1 MGKPDLNMIKKAP
14 FGRVKAALGCGIVF
28 IIFSGI
34 LGIILSFFADHE
46 ALASVIRKTSIT
58 GIVFCL
64 IIVILLKVIEADDV
78 F

>member
-1 MGKPDLNMIKKAP
+1 MIKKAP
-14 FGRVKAALGCGIVF
+14 LGRVKAALGCGIVF

-34 LGIILSFFADHE
+34 LGIVLSFFADDP
-46 ALASVIRKTSIT
+46 ALASSIRKSSIT

-64 IIVILLKVIEADDV
+64 IIIVLVKVIRADDE